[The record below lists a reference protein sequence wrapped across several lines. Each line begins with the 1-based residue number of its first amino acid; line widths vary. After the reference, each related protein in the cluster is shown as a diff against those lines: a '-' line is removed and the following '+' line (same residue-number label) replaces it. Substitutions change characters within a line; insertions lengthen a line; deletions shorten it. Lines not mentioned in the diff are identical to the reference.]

1 MSTAL
6 WPHQEQ
12 AVQIIGPAGRGMLA
26 MDMGTGKTRTAL
38 ALADAWGCS
47 RVLIVCPK
55 SVVRVWPHEFRKHLG
70 DAWQIVALDD
80 GSAKERAEAVAA
92 GWMCAEL
99 DGERLAV
106 ALNFEVLPALLPTL
120 QPLKWDLLVLD
131 ECHRIKSPDGTQSMA
146 AFDVSKQIPHRLGL
160 TGTPMPHSQL
170 DVFGQ
175 FRAIDPLLFGLNYHR
190 FEATFAVTAEEW
202 VPKHN
207 TPGNIKRVVAAAEKL
222 KELPTPDLAE
232 WLAGKAEW
240 QVKWAVA
247 KAEREGRTAIAD
259 FIRQASG
266 AYRKVRAIAKDD
278 QGKPVYRNSE
288 KLAEIM
294 APITFRVEADD
305 VLDLPDSVD
314 ESRYCLL
321 SPTTRR
327 VYRKLY
333 GEFSA
338 DYGAGKI
345 EAKNFLSR
353 VLRLAQV
360 ANGFGVDSET
370 GEIVALGS
378 EKEDAFGDL
387 LDDLPEGEPVVV
399 FGRFTEDLYAI
410 HRQFN
415 KRGRRCLELSGQRR
429 ELAQWQEA
437 TGNEGLAVQL
447 QAGGVGIDLTRA
459 RYQVYYSMDYNLG
472 NYLQTRARV
481 LRPGQTRSVTYV
493 HLLAA
498 DTVDE
503 DVAQALADREEVT
516 GAIVRRLK
524 RAS

>member
-1 MSTAL
+1 MSTPL

-12 AVQIIGPAGRGMLA
+12 AVEIIGPAGRGMLA

-38 ALADAWGCS
+38 ALADKWGCS

-55 SVVRVWPHEFRKHLG
+55 SVVRVWPREFRKHLG
-70 DAWQIVALDD
+70 ETWQIVALDT
-80 GSAKERAEAVAA
+80 GSATDRAEAVAA
-92 GWMCAEL
+92 GCMCADL
-99 DGERLAV
+99 DGALLAV
-106 ALNFEVLPALLPTL
+106 AVNYEVLPAMLPTL
-120 QPLKWDLLVLD
+120 RCLSWDLLVLD
-131 ECHRIKSPDGTQSMA
+131 ECHRIKAPDGKQSIA
-146 AFDVSKQIPHRLGL
+146 AFDVSKKVPHRLGL

-170 DVFGQ
+170 DVFAQ
-175 FRAIDPLLFGLNYHR
+175 FRAIDPLLFGLNYFR
-190 FEATFAVTAEEW
+190 FETTFAQIAEEW

-207 TPGNIKRVVAAAEKL
+207 SPGNMKRVLAAAAKA
-222 KELPTPDLAE
+222 KTAPIHLAE
-232 WLAGKAEW
+232 FLEGKAGW
-240 QVKWAVA
+240 QVGWAVA
-247 KAEREGRTAIAD
+247 NAERDGRSDIAD
-259 FIRQASG
+259 FIRQTSG
-266 AYRKVRAIAKDD
+266 GYRKVRAIAKDD
-278 QGKPVYRNSE
+278 AGKPIYRNSE

-305 VLDLPDSVD
+305 VLDLPDAID

-321 SPTTRR
+321 GPATRR
-327 VYRKLY
+327 VYQQLY
-333 GEFSA
+333 EEFRA

-360 ANGFGVDSET
+360 ANGFGVDAET
-370 GEIVALGS
+370 GEIVALGT
-378 EKEDAFGDL
+378 EKEDLFGEL
-387 LDDLPEGEPVVV
+387 LDDLPGSEPVVV
-399 FGRFTEDLYAI
+399 FGRFSEDLNAI

-415 KRGRRCLELSGQRR
+415 ARGRRCLELSGKRN

-437 TGNEGLAVQL
+437 TGGEGLAVQL

-459 RYQVYYSMDYNLG
+459 RYQAYYSLDYNLG

-481 LRPGQTRSVTYV
+481 RRPGQTRSVTYL

-503 DVAQALADREEVT
+503 NIAQALADREDVT

>member
-12 AVQIIGPAGRGMLA
+12 ALQIIGPAGRGMLA

-38 ALADAWGCS
+38 ALADEWGCS

-55 SVVRVWPHEFRKHLG
+55 SVVRVWPREFRKHLG
-70 DAWQIVALDD
+70 DAWQIVALDT
-80 GSAKERAEAVAA
+80 GSARDRAEAVGA
-92 GWMCAEL
+92 GWMCADL
-99 DGERLAV
+99 DGARLAV
-106 ALNFEVLPALLPTL
+106 ALNYEVLPAMLPTL
-120 QPLKWDLLVLD
+120 QSLEWDLLVLD
-131 ECHRIKSPDGTQSMA
+131 ECHRIKAPDGRQSMA
-146 AFDVSKQIPHRLGL
+146 AFDVSKKVPHRLGL

-170 DVFGQ
+170 DVFAQ
-175 FRAIDPLLFGLNYHR
+175 FRAIDSLLFGLNYFR
-190 FEATFAVTAEEW
+190 FEATFAEIAEEW

-207 TPGNIKRVVAAAEKL
+207 SPGSMKRVLAAVAKL
-222 KELPTPDLAE
+222 KEQPAPDLAH
-232 WLAGKAEW
+232 WLENKGDW
-240 QVKWAVA
+240 QVKWAVSA
-247 KAEREGRTAIAD
+247 AEREGRPQIAD

-278 QGKPVYRNSE
+278 AGKPVYRNGE
-288 KLAEIM
+288 KLTEIM

-305 VLDLPDSVD
+305 VLDLPDSID

-321 SPTTRR
+321 GPATRR
-327 VYRKLY
+327 VYRQLY
-333 GEFSA
+333 EEFRA
-338 DYGAGKI
+338 DYGSGKI

-360 ANGFGVDSET
+360 ANGFGVDAET
-370 GEIVALGS
+370 GEIVALGT
-378 EKEDAFGDL
+378 EKEEAFGDL
-387 LDDLPEGEPVVV
+387 LDDLPQGESVVV
-399 FGRFTEDLYAI
+399 FGRFSEDLNAI

-415 KRGRRCLELSGQRR
+415 ARGRRCLELSGNRN

-437 TGNEGLAVQL
+437 TGGEGLAVQL

-459 RYQVYYSMDYNLG
+459 RYQVYYSLDYNLG

-481 LRPGQTRSVTYV
+481 LRPGQTRSVTYL

-503 DVAQALADREEVT
+503 NIAQALADREDVT

>member
-1 MSTAL
+1 M
-6 WPHQEQ
+6 
-12 AVQIIGPAGRGMLA
+12 QIIGPAGRGMLA

-38 ALADAWGCS
+38 ALADEWGCR
-47 RVLIVCPK
+47 RVLIACPK
-55 SVVRVWPHEFRKHLG
+55 SVVRVWPREFRKHLG
-70 DAWQIVALDD
+70 DTWQIMALDTGAGKD
-80 GSAKERAEAVAA
+80 RAEAVAA
-92 GWMCAEL
+92 GWMCADL
-99 DGERLAV
+99 DGARLAV
-106 ALNFEVLPALLPTL
+106 ALNYEVLPALLPTL
-120 QPLKWDLLVLD
+120 QALEWDLLVLD
-131 ECHRIKSPDGTQSMA
+131 ECHRIKAPEGRQSMA
-146 AFDVSKQIPHRLGL
+146 AFDVSKKVPHRLGL

-170 DVFGQ
+170 DVFAQ

-190 FEATFAVTAEEW
+190 FEATFAEIAEEW

-207 TPGNIKRVVAAAEKL
+207 APGDMKRVVAAAAKL
-222 KELPTPDLAE
+222 KELPAPDLAE
-232 WLAGKAEW
+232 WLANKGEW

-247 KAEREGRTAIAD
+247 QAERDGRTQIAN

-278 QGKPVYRNSE
+278 AGKPVYRNSE
-288 KLAEIM
+288 KLAETM
-294 APITFRVEADD
+294 APITFRVEAND
-305 VLDLPDSVD
+305 VLDLPDSID

-321 SPTTRR
+321 GPATRR
-327 VYRKLY
+327 VYRQLY
-333 GEFSA
+333 EEFSA

-360 ANGFGVDSET
+360 ANGFGVDAET
-370 GEIVALGS
+370 GEIVPLGA
-378 EKEDAFGDL
+378 EKEDLFGDL

-399 FGRFTEDLYAI
+399 FGRFTEDLRAV
-410 HRQFN
+410 HRQSN
-415 KRGRRCLELSGQRR
+415 ERGRRCLELSGQRR
-429 ELAQWQEA
+429 ELEQWQQA
-437 TGNEGLAVQL
+437 TGGEILAVQL

-481 LRPGQTRSVTYV
+481 LRPGQTRSVTYL

-503 DVAQALADREEVT
+503 AIAQALADRDDVT

-524 RAS
+524 RAT